1 MTEEKFSEENLL
13 TPIKK
18 MVIDP
23 NFDETYLSTD
33 QNYKFVEHPNN
44 PDAEY
49 RCVELLYGKFAGL
62 IYRYGRFKIEGR
74 DNPDKSRSLNYE
86 YDIIH
91 IPDNIKGVDYPT
103 EVEKEF
109 NDLLASVLM
118 DIVNN
123 WVASNKEETIFVKDK
138 DVEARDNDTEKSVA
152 RRTIY
157 PAGDPLSKE

>member
-1 MTEEKFSEENLL
+1 
-13 TPIKK
+13 

-23 NFDETYLSTD
+23 NFDESYLSAD
-33 QNYKFVEHPNN
+33 QNYKFVDHPDD
-44 PDAEY
+44 PEAEY
-49 RCVELLYGKFAGL
+49 RCIELLYGKFAGL

-74 DNPDKSRSLNYE
+74 DNPNNNRTLNYE

-91 IPDNIKGVDYPT
+91 IPDNIKGVEYPA

-109 NDLLASVLM
+109 SDLLASILM

-123 WVASNKEETIFVKDK
+123 WVISNKEETIFVKDE
-138 DVEARDNDTEKSVA
+138 DVENRIDDTEKSVA